1 MLKTFALI
9 ARRPDLTR
17 EAFREHYE
25 EIHSP
30 LALPLFEGLD
40 RYVKYHL
47 ERDLVG
53 HADFDVISTFWYE
66 SAERAIASQQ
76 RFDGPEGE
84 PIKRD
89 EATFMD
95 QPPRPHPAGRGGD
108 ADRRRG
114 GRRGVGAEL
123 RLREGAGVGRRGL
136 LRGLRRMPVAGAA
149 RRVRGNRPSPND
161 SRGWCPTPRSPTWST
176 SFAALRMR
184 TRLARWAQA
193 ETQRGASILAVAT
206 RLYESPAD
214 ASLA

>member
-9 ARRPDLTR
+9 ARRPDITR
-17 EAFREHYE
+17 DAFREHYE

-95 QPPRPHPAGRGGD
+95 QPRARILPVVEETLIDGDEGGEGSEQSFVFVKAPESGAEAYFADFAECQWPALRDAFGDPSFAQRQQVLLPDAPLAHVVYQVRGAPD
-108 ADRRRG
+108 AD
-114 GRRGVGAEL
+114 AI
-123 RLREGAGVGRRGL
+123 
-136 LRGLRRMPVAGAA
+136 
-149 RRVRGNRPSPND
+149 S
-161 SRGWCPTPRSPTWST
+161 
-176 SFAALRMR
+176 
-184 TRLARWAQA
+184 RWAQA
-193 ETQRGASILAVAT
+193 ETQRGASLLAITT